1 MNAMPEP
8 IPFRTEWPEPAQRFL
23 RDEVPPPPS
32 LPLAEVLTPGWATW
46 VQGAAEAKSAP
57 PDYVLA
63 ALLAVC
69 GSLVG
74 NTRWPSPWQ
83 GWAEPPVLWAIAI
96 GNPSM
101 NKSPGLDAVIVP
113 LKEVERAQRDQAHT
127 ALTEWRAKAEVAR
140 LVESTWKEAVKVA
153 LKVGDAPPRRPE
165 AANPGPEPVMPRLAT
180 QDATV
185 EKLAVILAGQPR
197 GALLSRD
204 EVAGWLQGM
213 TRYSGGG
220 SDRPFWL
227 EAYGG
232 RAYSVERMGRDPVY
246 IDRLTVGVLGGI
258 QPDRL
263 RTLLLKSDD
272 DGLLARFLPIWP
284 CPAPIERPRAPYD
297 EAFIKRALERLL
309 SLDMPSDE
317 QGHRRPWFVP
327 FSEEARVLLN
337 DFRKQV
343 RAWKAGAEGLLLSFI
358 GKLPG
363 IAVRLSLVLGMLAWA
378 SGEDEEP
385 HEITPAHL
393 GRAAHLAES
402 YLLPMARRAYADAAH
417 SKGERAAR
425 RLVDLIRDKGW
436 REFSTREVLRAE
448 RAGLATAEDL
458 NPGLAA
464 LEEADIIRSV
474 PPLIAPKGGRPA
486 RLFAVNPG
494 LHGRLA

>member
-1 MNAMPEP
+1 VQP
-8 IPFRTEWPEPAQRFL
+8 IPFREAWPEPAQRFL
-23 RDEVPPPPS
+23 REELPVPPSP
-32 LPLAEVLTPGWATW
+32 PLAEVLTPRWAAW

-74 NTRWPSPWQ
+74 NARWPSPWQ
-83 GWAEPPVLWAIAI
+83 GWAEPPILWSVVI
-96 GNPSM
+96 GSPSM
-101 NKSPGLDAVIVP
+101 NKSPGLDAVMVP
-113 LKEVERAQRDQAHT
+113 LKEIERAQRDKGSA
-127 ALTEWRAKAEVAR
+127 ALTEWRAKAEMAK
-140 LVESTWKEAVKVA
+140 LVESTWKEAVKTAVKA
-153 LKVGDAPPRRPE
+153 GEAPPPRPE

-180 QDATV
+180 QDTTV

-204 EVAGWLQGM
+204 ELAGWLQGM

-232 RAYSVERMGRDPVY
+232 RAYSVERMGREPVY

-284 CPAPIERPRAPYD
+284 RPAPIERPRAPHD
-297 EAFIKRALERLL
+297 EAFIKAALERLL
-309 SLDMPSDE
+309 SLEMPLDAN
-317 QGHRRPWFVP
+317 GHRRPWIVP
-327 FSEEARVLLN
+327 FSEAARALLN
-337 DFRKQV
+337 DFRKQA
-343 RAWKAGAEGLLLSFI
+343 RIWEAGAEGLLLSFI

-363 IAVRLSLVLGMLAWA
+363 MVVRLSMVLGMLAWA
-378 SGEDEEP
+378 SREEEEP
-385 HEITPAHL
+385 HEITVAHL

-402 YLLPMARRAYADAAH
+402 YLLPMARRAYAEA
-417 SKGERAAR
+417 SCGKGERAAR
-425 RLVDLIRDKGW
+425 RLVSLIREMGW
-436 REFSTREVLRAE
+436 REFTARDVLRAE
-448 RAGLATAEDL
+448 RSGLATAEEL

-464 LEEADIIRSV
+464 LEEAEIIRPV
-474 PPLIAPKGGRPA
+474 PSLSAPQGGRPS
-486 RLFAVNPG
+486 RLFAVNPRI
-494 LHGRLA
+494 HGRAP